1 MRLDR
6 IERDEE
12 VLVDVIDCI
21 SQPGLNDTSFACRT
35 VDVSETGI
43 KMSSDMSIPVNTI
56 VALRL
61 DLPTQLYRLEAEVR
75 WNQVNGENTLGL
87 LIKKD
92 SQDIGACSKMFQLDF

>member
-6 IERDEE
+6 IERDEK
-12 VLVDVIDCI
+12 VLVDVISCI

-92 SQDIGACSKMFQLDF
+92 SQDIGAWSKMFQLDF

>member
-1 MRLDR
+1 
-6 IERDEE
+6 
-12 VLVDVIDCI
+12 
-21 SQPGLNDTSFACRT
+21 
-35 VDVSETGI
+35 
-43 KMSSDMSIPVNTI
+43 VNTI